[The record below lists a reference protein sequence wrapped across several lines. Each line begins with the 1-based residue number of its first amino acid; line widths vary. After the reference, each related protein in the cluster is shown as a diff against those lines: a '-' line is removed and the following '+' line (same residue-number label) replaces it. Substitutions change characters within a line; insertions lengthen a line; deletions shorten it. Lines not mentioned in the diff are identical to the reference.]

1 MKANKFFLGL
11 ALVGAILTACNKEPE
26 TVTGPTG
33 DAYVS
38 VQISMASTAGTR
50 AVTDGGF
57 EAGTTA
63 EQLITPA
70 NSIFLFYD
78 AQGKWVTSGQLS
90 TTNVSNSVKKPNLP
104 ALIPITGT

>member
-38 VQISMASTAGTR
+38 VKISMASSAGTR
-50 AVTDGGF
+50 ATVGNPEF
-57 EAGTTA
+57 ETA
-63 EQLITPA
+63 LENEQTINP
-70 NSIFLFYD
+70 NKSIFLFTVF
-78 AQGKWVTSGQLS
+78 K
-90 TTNVSNSVKKPNLP
+90 
-104 ALIPITGT
+104 